1 MYLSR
6 LILNPRSRQ
15 VQHELADPYELH
27 RTISRAFPDG
37 VFKAERTG
45 DNATNI
51 LFRVDV
57 HPRTRVPTLLVQS
70 RQQPKWDFLS
80 TGKKDYLLGEND
92 LPLDMENPA
101 IKEMNLQLH
110 EGQVLAFRLRAN
122 PTFKKTTEKEDGQ
135 KHKARL
141 GIFKEEDQ
149 QKWLE
154 RKLES
159 AGAALVSVSIVNE
172 QFTRGKLFI
181 EKEKEKRMNFLSV
194 QFDGV
199 LQVRKPDELASTIF
213 TGFGSAKGLG
223 FGLLSLARA

>member
-15 VQHELADPYELH
+15 VQHEIADPYELH
-27 RTISRAFPDG
+27 RTVSRAFPDG
-37 VFKAERTG
+37 VFKAERTE
-45 DNATNI
+45 DNTTNI
-51 LFRVDV
+51 LFRVDL
-57 HPRTRVPTLLVQS
+57 HPRTRIPTLLVQS
-70 RQQPKWDFLS
+70 RQLPSWDFLS
-80 TGKKDYLLGEND
+80 AEKKDYLLGEND
-92 LPLDMENPA
+92 LPLDVENPA
-101 IKEMNLQLH
+101 VKEMNLQLH
-110 EGQVLAFRLRAN
+110 EGQTLAFRLRAN
-122 PTFKKTTEKEDGQ
+122 PTVKKDREGKKQG
-135 KHKARL
+135 RRVGL
-141 GIFKEEDQ
+141 IREEDQ

-159 AGAALVSVSIVNE
+159 AGAALVSVNIVNE

-181 EKEKEKRMNFLSV
+181 EKEKEMRMNFLSV

-199 LQVRKPDELASTIF
+199 LRVKKPSELASTIF

>member
-27 RTISRAFPDG
+27 RTVSRAFPDG
-37 VFKAERTG
+37 VFNAERTE

-51 LFRVDV
+51 LFRVDL
-57 HPRTRVPTLLVQS
+57 HPRTRIPTLLVQS
-70 RQQPKWDFLS
+70 RQQPSWDFLS
-80 TGKKDYLLGEND
+80 TEKKDYLLGEND
-92 LPLDMENPA
+92 LPLDVENPVV
-101 IKEMNLQLH
+101 KEMNLQLR
-110 EGQVLAFRLRAN
+110 EGQTLAFRLRAN
-122 PTFKKTTEKEDGQ
+122 PTVKKDREGKKQGRRVGLI
-135 KHKARL
+135 H
-141 GIFKEEDQ
+141 EEDQ

-159 AGAALVSVSIVNE
+159 AGAALVSVNIVNE
-172 QFTRGKLFI
+172 QFTHGKLFI
-181 EKEKEKRMNFLSV
+181 EKEKEKRLNFLSV

-199 LQVRKPDELASTIF
+199 LQVKDSNNLVNSIF

-223 FGLLSLARA
+223 FGLLSLARAG

>member
-27 RTISRAFPDG
+27 RTVSRAFPDG
-37 VFKAERTG
+37 VFKAERTE

-51 LFRVDV
+51 LFRVDL
-57 HPRTRVPTLLVQS
+57 HPRTRIPTLLVQS
-70 RQQPKWDFLS
+70 RQQPSWGFLS
-80 TGKKDYLLGEND
+80 AEKKDYLLGEKD
-92 LPLDMENPA
+92 LPLDFENPA
-101 IKEMNLQLH
+101 VKEMNLQLR
-110 EGQVLAFRLRAN
+110 EGQTLAFRLRAN
-122 PTFKKTTEKEDGQ
+122 PTVKKDREGKKQGRRIGLI
-135 KHKARL
+135 H
-141 GIFKEEDQ
+141 EEDQ

-159 AGAALVSVSIVNE
+159 AGAALVSVNIVNE

-199 LQVRKPDELASTIF
+199 LQVKKPDELASTIF

>member
-27 RTISRAFPDG
+27 RTVSRAFPDG
-37 VFKAERTG
+37 VFKAERTE

-51 LFRVDV
+51 LFRVDL
-57 HPRTRVPTLLVQS
+57 HPRTRIPTLLVQS
-70 RQQPKWDFLS
+70 RQQPSWDFLS
-80 TGKKDYLLGEND
+80 TEKKDYLLGEND
-92 LPLDMENPA
+92 LPLDVENPA
-101 IKEMNLQLH
+101 VKEMNLQLR
-110 EGQVLAFRLRAN
+110 EGQTLAFRLRAN
-122 PTFKKTTEKEDGQ
+122 PTVKKDREGKKQG
-135 KHKARL
+135 RRVGL
-141 GIFKEEDQ
+141 IREEDQ

-159 AGAALVSVSIVNE
+159 AGAALVSVNIVNE

-181 EKEKEKRMNFLSV
+181 EKEKEKRMSFLSV

-199 LQVRKPDELASTIF
+199 LQVKKPDELASSIF

>member
-15 VQHELADPYELH
+15 VQHEIADPYELH
-27 RTISRAFPDG
+27 RTVSRAFPDG
-37 VFKAERTG
+37 VFKAERTE

-51 LFRVDV
+51 LFRVDL
-57 HPRTRVPTLLVQS
+57 HPRTRIPTLLVQS
-70 RQQPKWDFLS
+70 RQHPSWDFLS
-80 TGKKDYLLGEND
+80 AEKKDYLLGEND
-92 LPLDMENPA
+92 LPLDVENPA
-101 IKEMNLQLH
+101 VKEMNLQLH
-110 EGQVLAFRLRAN
+110 EGQTLAFRLRAN
-122 PTFKKTTEKEDGQ
+122 PTVKKDREGKKQGRRVGLI
-135 KHKARL
+135 H
-141 GIFKEEDQ
+141 EEDQ

-159 AGAALVSVSIVNE
+159 AGAALVSVNIVNE

-199 LQVRKPDELASTIF
+199 LQVKKPSELASTIF